1 MEKLKLILCWIVFVG
16 LCSILIYAMVRSAIE
31 EYREHKQEKKYKQSP
46 ELKALYE
53 ERDKKAE
60 EVNNA
65 SEKVDSLKH
74 TIDKLLEKYK
84 YYPKEERE
92 DMERMAENM
101 RKDFSHTEEQL
112 MVLFNDLHELN
123 QRIYEKKG
131 EITFRVRFFL
141 P

>member
-1 MEKLKLILCWIVFVG
+1 MPLKN
-16 LCSILIYAMVRSAIE
+16 
-31 EYREHKQEKKYKQSP
+31 KQEKKYKQSP

-74 TIDKLLEKYK
+74 TIDKLLEKY
-84 YYPKEERE
+84 PKEERE
-92 DMERMAENM
+92 DAERL
-101 RKDFSHTEEQL
+101 FSHGRTTYG
-112 MVLFNDLHELN
+112 FIHELN

-131 EITFRVRFFL
+131 K
-141 P
+141 